1 LAEWPRLLYRLSPR
15 RIAMRSRNATLV
27 VIEFG
32 ASWPRWLDPSHS
44 GDMAVVAQHYEGEPS
59 SLITQVASRVT
70 RLEAKGWLL
79 KAIVLVSNG
88 RCEQDS
94 VAARSVLA
102 RGLLARL
109 RAAHGGHFALT
120 VDERYGH
127 RARHNLRHLAE
138 SLDQYASASQIVL
151 SAYTGEPAP
160 LGRLG
165 AAALAS

>member
-1 LAEWPRLLYRLSPR
+1 
-15 RIAMRSRNATLV
+15 MRSRNATLV

-44 GDMAVVAQHYEGEPS
+44 GDMAVVAQHYEGEPN

-70 RLEAKGWLL
+70 RLEARGWHHL
-79 KAIVLVSNG
+79 KAVVFVSTG
-88 RCEQDS
+88 RCEGDS

-109 RAAHGGHFALT
+109 RNSDGGHFALT
-120 VDERYGH
+120 VDERYGR
-127 RARHNLRHLAE
+127 RARHNITNLAE
-138 SLDQYASASQIVL
+138 SLDRDAAGGGIEL
-151 SAYTGEPAP
+151 STFAGEHTP
-160 LGRLG
+160 LANLD

>member
-1 LAEWPRLLYRLSPR
+1 
-15 RIAMRSRNATLV
+15 MRSRKATLV

-70 RLEAKGWLL
+70 RLEAKGWEL

-88 RCEQDS
+88 RCEGDS
-94 VAARSVLA
+94 AAARSILA

-109 RAAHGGHFALT
+109 RAVGGGHFALT
-120 VDERYGH
+120 VDERLGR
-127 RARHNLRHLAE
+127 RASHNLTHLAE
-138 SLDQYASASQIVL
+138 SLDRDACAGGIALSSYA
-151 SAYTGEPAP
+151 GEQTPITH
-160 LGRLG
+160 LDST
-165 AAALAS
+165 ALAS